1 MVTLFSLIDTESTIN
16 KVANTLRMITKRKG
30 EASQLAKQ
38 GLNELS
44 QIIQNTEVLGVKVSA
59 YFETNRT

>member
-1 MVTLFSLIDTESTIN
+1 MVTLFSLIETESSIN

-38 GLNELS
+38 GLCELS
-44 QIIQNTEVLGVKVSA
+44 QIIHNAEALGIKV
-59 YFETNRT
+59 YIYKCI